1 MASYLLPGERDA
13 RFEAE
18 WIEAQWKFGA
28 SLDRLKKPDKKQ
40 PRSGGAGPMAC
51 EKSTMDG
58 RGIFTF
64 RTSPKDEHGSKEPV
78 GSLPNPTRKQ
88 KAARIAPNGRVLLA
102 LPLTPRRQ
110 ERCSNAA
117 LCPAV
122 WSHVAPALF
131 AQRHALRANSK
142 PH

>member
-1 MASYLLPGERDA
+1 MMRQIRGRLSWRPPRRSGASRMASYLLPGERDA

-64 RTSPKDEHGSKEPV
+64 RTSPKDEHGSKGPV
-78 GSLPNPTRKQ
+78 GLLPHPRLHAGAPSDDTTRK
-88 KAARIAPNGRVLLA
+88 
-102 LPLTPRRQ
+102 
-110 ERCSNAA
+110 CD
-117 LCPAV
+117 
-122 WSHVAPALF
+122 
-131 AQRHALRANSK
+131 
-142 PH
+142 

>member
-1 MASYLLPGERDA
+1 VRKEHDHGE
-13 RFEAE
+13 
-18 WIEAQWKFGA
+18 
-28 SLDRLKKPDKKQ
+28 
-40 PRSGGAGPMAC
+40 
-51 EKSTMDG
+51 
-58 RGIFTF
+58 GITF

-131 AQRHALRANSK
+131 AQRRALRATQNLTNVRRIIQLEEHMTN
-142 PH
+142 PDARWGW